1 MKVTV
6 LGAGSWGTALA
17 FQLARSG
24 NDVFLWDYRTARAQ
38 QMQQWRENR
47 QYLPGITFPEQ
58 IQVSSDLQLSIESA
72 ELVVAVT
79 PSQTMRSV
87 IEEAQPFLSPEVP
100 LCCASKGIEA
110 KTLMTM
116 EEVLRDVLPRS
127 HHAQLAF
134 LAGPSFAKEVA
145 ENQPTAVV
153 VASRFPEL
161 ADEVGEAF
169 HGGPFRVYHT
179 DDIVGAELGG
189 ALKNIIA
196 IACGVADG
204 MGAGLNTRA
213 ALMTRGLAE
222 ITRLAVARGANP
234 LTLAGLAGMGD
245 LTLTCTG
252 NLSRNRRVGIGLGQG
267 KSLNDILD
275 ELGQVAEG
283 VVTTKTAVAL
293 AEQTGIEM
301 PITQGIYDLLY
312 SGDTVQNVMKRLLRR
327 DRKAERG

>member
-1 MKVTV
+1 MLTQQWEKTMKVTV

-161 ADEVGEAF
+161 
-169 HGGPFRVYHT
+169 
-179 DDIVGAELGG
+179 
-189 ALKNIIA
+189 
-196 IACGVADG
+196 
-204 MGAGLNTRA
+204 
-213 ALMTRGLAE
+213 
-222 ITRLAVARGANP
+222 
-234 LTLAGLAGMGD
+234 
-245 LTLTCTG
+245 
-252 NLSRNRRVGIGLGQG
+252 
-267 KSLNDILD
+267 
-275 ELGQVAEG
+275 
-283 VVTTKTAVAL
+283 
-293 AEQTGIEM
+293 
-301 PITQGIYDLLY
+301 
-312 SGDTVQNVMKRLLRR
+312 
-327 DRKAERG
+327 